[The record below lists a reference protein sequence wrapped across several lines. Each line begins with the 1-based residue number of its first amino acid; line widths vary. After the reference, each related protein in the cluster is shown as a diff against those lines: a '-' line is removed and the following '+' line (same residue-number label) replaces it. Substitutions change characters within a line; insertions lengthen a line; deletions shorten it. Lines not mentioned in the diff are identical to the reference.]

1 MRREVREELGA
12 QLRPEDL
19 VKLYRWVDWK
29 NHMHTDV
36 YFVRAE
42 LDESSLILQKEE
54 VIGMQWVSKQE
65 MLEFVRDM
73 DYRTEDYRAV
83 VEAYIERS
91 IGEGPQP
98 DSAEQLP

>member
-1 MRREVREELGA
+1 LIFLINTRTMNGA
-12 QLRPEDL
+12 S
-19 VKLYRWVDWK
+19 K
-29 NHMHTDV
+29 NGIFTKMHK
-36 YFVRAE
+36 
-42 LDESSLILQKEE
+42 QKEE

-98 DSAEQLP
+98 YSAEQLP